1 MKFSTHSEYFN
12 EKGVQVPSATT
23 VLKLIN
29 KPSLQKWANIM
40 GFKRQNTDIILERS
54 ADIGTVVHALIEKFM
69 MKREYEYKETK
80 YHDKELIASYL
91 DNFLS
96 WYKKNEVTPIDMEIH
111 MTHELYG
118 GTVDFYGDVNGKKTI
133 LDFKTSKAFYE
144 TMYLQLGAYVQML
157 EAKGNEVEQV
167 AILRVNQDK
176 HAIKFKTREEIQPY
190 IDCFNVLVDL
200 FYQWSEL
207 SGDF

>member
-1 MKFSTHSEYFN
+1 MKFSTHSSYFN
-12 EKGVQVPSATT
+12 EKGEQVPSATT

-69 MKREYEYKETK
+69 MKREYEYKESK
-80 YHDKELIASYL
+80 YHDRELIACYL
-91 DNFLS
+91 DNFID
-96 WYKKNEVTPIDMEIH
+96 WHKKTEVTPYDMEMH
-111 MTHELYG
+111 MVSEKYG
-118 GTVDFYGDVNGKKTI
+118 GTVDFYGEVDGKKTI

-144 TMYLQLGAYVQML
+144 SMFLQLGAYVQML
-157 EAKGNEVEQV
+157 EEKGNKVEQV

-190 IDCFNVLVDL
+190 IDCFNQLVEL
-200 FYQWSEL
+200 FYSWSEL